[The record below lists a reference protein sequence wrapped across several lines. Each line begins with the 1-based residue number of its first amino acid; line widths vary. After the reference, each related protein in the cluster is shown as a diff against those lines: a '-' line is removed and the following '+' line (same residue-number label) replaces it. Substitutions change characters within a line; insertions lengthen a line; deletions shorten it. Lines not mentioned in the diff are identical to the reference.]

1 MLGLGMGLWQSA
13 RSGGADTT
21 APTLS
26 SPVGTQTGSTT
37 ATIGATTDEGNGTF
51 YGVVTTSSTQPSV
64 AQIEAGQDAAGSAA
78 AYAGSVSVSSTGAK
92 TLSATGLTAST
103 GYYAHLEHKDA
114 AGNHSNRVTSAQ
126 FTTAGTFAT
135 LSSAA
140 FDKYAGITLTAAAST
155 WCPISSAAT
164 RRSAQPAKPG
174 PERRSSTPRSTT
186 LRPLPMSASKTGP
199 SISVLPASRLASSTR
214 PDGFSGSAIPVG
226 RSGTPPAM
234 LQSSSAGALF
244 VTNDI
249 LSVVLDKTNGTLAFF
264 RTHTGTTTQVGT
276 TVTGVS
282 LSHYYAWGGGSQPTN
297 GDMTFNFGATTLAS
311 TGTGASAY

>member
-1 MLGLGMGLWQSA
+1 MMLGLGMGLWQSA

-140 FDKYAGITLTAAAST
+140 FDKYAGITLTGGLHMVPDFLGSNQAIRATREAGAGKTQFDATINDTPTVTYVGVENGTVDFSASGVAPGFLDATGWVFRVRNTGWEIWNAAS
-155 WCPISSAAT
+155 
-164 RRSAQPAKPG
+164 
-174 PERRSSTPRSTT
+174 
-186 LRPLPMSASKTGP
+186 
-199 SISVLPASRLASSTR
+199 
-214 PDGFSGSAIPVG
+214 
-226 RSGTPPAM
+226 M

-249 LSVVLDKTNGTLAFF
+249 LSVVLDKTNGTIAFF